1 MAMAFLRS
9 YLIRSAYDW
18 VVAHQLT
25 PYLLVDATLDDVDV
39 PEEYVDKGKIILNL
53 APAVA

>member
-1 MAMAFLRS
+1 MAMALLRS